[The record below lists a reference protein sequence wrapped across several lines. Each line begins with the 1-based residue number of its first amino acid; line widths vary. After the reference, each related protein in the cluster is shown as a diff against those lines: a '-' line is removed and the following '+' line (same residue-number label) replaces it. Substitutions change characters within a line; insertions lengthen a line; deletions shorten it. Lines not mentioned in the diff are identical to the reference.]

1 MRTTVYAAVAVAG
14 SVLLLA
20 AAARAQSAATI
31 WDGVYSDEQAAKGR
45 EVYASKCAACHGS
58 SLEGGDVAAALAGDQ
73 FNGTWSGTPLSDL
86 FERIRATMPAD
97 APGTLTR
104 QQVADVLA
112 HLLKS
117 GKFPAGT
124 TPLAPDAAT
133 LMRIRFEGL
142 RPPK

>member
-1 MRTTVYAAVAVAG
+1 M
-14 SVLLLA
+14 A
-20 AAARAQSAATI
+20 AAAACLLFTGVARGQGAMTI
-31 WDGVYSDEQAAKGR
+31 WDGIYSDEQAARGR
-45 EVYASKCAACHGS
+45 DVYGTKCSTCHGS
-58 SLEGGDVAAALAGDQ
+58 SLEGGDVAPALVGDQ

-97 APGTLTR
+97 APGTLNR

-117 GKFPAGT
+117 GKFPAGNAA
-124 TPLAPDAAT
+124 LAPDAAT

-142 RPPK
+142 RPQK